1 MAERFDDTMAGI
13 GTGAK
18 IGGAIGAVT
27 PWAPITSGVG
37 ALAGGLIGGI
47 AGYFGSGSA
56 EEKALAKAHARM
68 AATPISAY
76 QSTSAMSTGQQK
88 AMAEGAKQMDVVARG
103 SATQGGSD
111 AGIKYQRGQDIS
123 RNLALAK
130 SAAQG
135 ATTEALFKSGQETRA
150 AGLKGMG
157 EQVQRQHEYKL
168 AKMGADQKD
177 HFAGIGKKFGESD
190 SAKIKEAAS
199 WLTSDAD
206 AAEAAA
212 LRLAEASQT

>member
-1 MAERFDDTMAGI
+1 MGERFDDTMAGI

-18 IGGAIGAVT
+18 IGGTLGSFIPIPGVT
-27 PWAPITSGVG
+27 SAVG
-37 ALAGGLIGGI
+37 ALAGCVIGGI
-47 AGYFGSGSA
+47 AGFFGSGSA

-68 AATPISAY
+68 AATPVSAY

-135 ATTEALFKSGQETRA
+135 ATTDALFKSGQETRA

-157 EQVQRQHEYKL
+157 EQVDRQHEYKL
-168 AKMGADQKD
+168 AKMGAEKQD
-177 HFAGIGKKFGESD
+177 HLGSIGKMMGNIDAESVGKT
-190 SAKIKEAAS
+190 AEEWEAATKF
-199 WLTSDAD
+199 LTG
-206 AAEAAA
+206 
-212 LRLAEASQT
+212 